1 MTNRSSKNDFG
12 PSALLLAGG
21 IALAGMLVMA
31 GIGHHKAH
39 GAEQQYRL
47 GLGVLT
53 PDASKI
59 IADMTYAPDGKLAL
73 FGTLG
78 ECQAA
83 KDDAETQDAIAKVTA
98 KIMFDLGPGVHVVT
112 ACLPYEPP
120 GTST

>member
-1 MTNRSSKNDFG
+1 MSERSSKNDFV
-12 PSALLLAGG
+12 PSGLLLAGG
-21 IALAGMLVMA
+21 IALAAMIVMA

-73 FGTLG
+73 FGTLA

-83 KDDAETQDAIAKVTA
+83 KDEAETQDAIAKVTA
-98 KIMFDLGPGVHVVT
+98 KIMFDLGPTVHVVI
-112 ACLPYEPP
+112 ACLPWTPD
-120 GTST
+120 GTAI